1 MNFYVIRHGQTDYNR
16 LNIYQGQKDIPLN
29 DTGINQAREMTIKLK
44 EIVSEKNINAI
55 IVSPLKRAIQTAE
68 MISNFFNIKLIIC
81 DGIKERS
88 FGNLEGREK
97 NPKLTNEMMLDYE
110 KNYCL
115 ENIEP
120 IRHLFK
126 RVYETLDSIVEK
138 YAKIEKE
145 SGKEV
150 NIVIVTHGAVTIAID
165 CYFNGKPKVMNYNTL
180 EPKVLK
186 NAQIKVYKR

>member
-97 NPKLTNEMMLDYE
+97 NPKLTNEMM
-110 KNYCL
+110 K
-115 ENIEP
+115 
-120 IRHLFK
+120 
-126 RVYETLDSIVEK
+126 
-138 YAKIEKE
+138 KI
-145 SGKEV
+145 
-150 NIVIVTHGAVTIAID
+150 IA
-165 CYFNGKPKVMNYNTL
+165 
-180 EPKVLK
+180 LK
-186 NAQIKVYKR
+186 I